1 MDLDV
6 LPGDG
11 DVLVPVRS
19 VHLVG
24 EAKHVQQLV
33 NHDLITD
40 MKLEPDKR
48 QDKRRHLERDAVAR
62 VEADQLPAGPEDV
75 GQLGEAAV
83 AAGDDV
89 DVVVLRGAGQ
99 EPWSRCVTYPRA
111 MLSAVPSVHLMQVF
125 SSMCAMA
132 EAITALWL
140 SENPASIV

>member
-1 MDLDV
+1 MNQTRDNKICT
-6 LPGDG
+6 
-11 DVLVPVRS
+11 R
-19 VHLVG
+19 
-24 EAKHVQQLV
+24 
-33 NHDLITD
+33 
-40 MKLEPDKR
+40 DKTQR
-48 QDKRRHLERDAVAR
+48 EYLERDAVAR

-89 DVVVLRGAGQ
+89 DVVVLRGARQ

-140 SENPASIV
+140 SEKPASIV

>member
-24 EAKHVQQLV
+24 EAEHVQQLV

-40 MKLEPDKR
+40 MRHEPVKR

-75 GQLGEAAV
+75 WQLGEAAV

-140 SENPASIV
+140 SEKPASIV

>member
-1 MDLDV
+1 M
-6 LPGDG
+6 
-11 DVLVPVRS
+11 R
-19 VHLVG
+19 H
-24 EAKHVQQLV
+24 
-33 NHDLITD
+33 
-40 MKLEPDKR
+40 EPDKR
-48 QDKRRHLERDAVAR
+48 QDTRDKRGNLESDAVAR

-140 SENPASIV
+140 SEKPASIV